1 MQLWEAVCFFVLDC
15 IGLLGNVISIL
26 DHVVY
31 IGNGTV
37 QWCYQL
43 LAQWLHYFFSSH
55 SKRMTARKC
64 LEHSWLSKA
73 KRATTRMTAKPKGK
87 QKSDS
92 CCESLSSNDSPYD
105 ISQDSTSSL
114 DVSPLS
120 SASSSFSPAAGKQT
134 DDETSSLTPVK
145 TSQPNLSKVTEKVSS
160 LYLERNSEDVVDS
173 DTYKTSSTLS
183 SFENSKRISDK
194 GSSNVPK
201 SSPYT
206 TPTGSFGSTR
216 SVKQSSYS
224 KTTSPSTSSGSS
236 SNVSQSLSDPVI
248 TSERTSSSG
257 SNSSGV
263 TKSISES
270 IIISPPCTTSTVNC
284 SSQSATDVT
293 TNRNEST
300 VVLRRKT
307 RGKDSTEE
315 SPNKNGV
322 VMRRKKVNP
331 ESLPNYSRD
340 SYRRNS
346 MNLTDNSSDA
356 DIMDLLRKGSDSNTT
371 MDSIWPPSPN
381 PVPTSPAMGGHTV
394 TLGVISEDSG
404 VNKSLRKRDKS
415 PKISLD
421 AQIALLDSI
430 QNDNRNEDNTDS
442 ADIKFQPLPSPKIPL
457 AAIQELKSE
466 LQLGLEKS
474 SQKQQEKP
482 QQQKEVQ
489 RQSEE
494 PKQST
499 VSTTTTDQLQ
509 TNSSSSSK
517 NRLKRSS
524 SPKIS
529 MEAQLE
535 ILDLDISNGN
545 VKPEKHSSLKRKLS
559 QSIEPQNK
567 NPERTTEWKTLP
579 RRRSNAKP
587 SYIVQSKPVNTDT
600 RKCSYTPTGPFQF
613 LPNPNSSRLIDRRP
627 SLPVN
632 SSGGKQLGTSSGGT
646 SQLPSRQWNN
656 VSPQHKLDRPTTP
669 LSYLNHSNPS
679 SRSNSPL
686 HGACSPISLRT
697 ATLSPSKISH
707 WKSCEELDK

>member
-1 MQLWEAVCFFVLDC
+1 
-15 IGLLGNVISIL
+15 
-26 DHVVY
+26 
-31 IGNGTV
+31 
-37 QWCYQL
+37 
-43 LAQWLHYFFSSH
+43 
-55 SKRMTARKC
+55 MTARKC

-73 KRATTRMTAKPKGK
+73 KRATTRVTAKSKGK

-120 SASSSFSPAAGKQT
+120 SASSSFSPAAGKPT
-134 DDETSSLTPVK
+134 DDETTSLTPVK
-145 TSQPNLSKVTEKVSS
+145 TSQPNLAKVTEKVSS
-160 LYLERNSEDVVDS
+160 LYLERTSEDVIDC
-173 DTYKTSSTLS
+173 DTYKTSSRSS
-183 SFENSKRISDK
+183 SFEGSQRISDK
-194 GSSNVPK
+194 CSSNVSAPK
-201 SSPYT
+201 SSPYS

-216 SVKQSSYS
+216 SVKQSYS
-224 KTTSPSTSSGSS
+224 KTSPSTSSGSS
-236 SNVSQSLSDPVI
+236 TQSSSDPVV
-248 TSERTSSSG
+248 TSSERTSSSG

-270 IIISPPCTTSTVNC
+270 IVLSPPSTVNH
-284 SSQSATDVT
+284 SSRSATDVAS
-293 TNRNEST
+293 NKNEST
-300 VVLRRKT
+300 VVFRRKT
-307 RGKDSTEE
+307 RGKDVTEE

-346 MNLTDNSSDA
+346 MNLSDSTSDA
-356 DIMDLLRKGSDSNTT
+356 DVMDFLRKGSDPNAT

-381 PVPTSPAMGGHTV
+381 PLPTSPATGGHYV
-394 TLGVISEDSG
+394 TLGVISEDNG
-404 VNKSLRKRDKS
+404 VSRSQRNRDKS
-415 PKISLD
+415 PKISFD

-430 QNDNRNEDNTDS
+430 QNDNTNEDHTDT
-442 ADIKFQPLPSPKIPL
+442 KFQPLPSPKIPL

-474 SQKQQEKP
+474 SQKQPNEQEGEKQQKEKQQREEK
-482 QQQKEVQ
+482 QQQKELQ
-489 RQSEE
+489 RQSEQ
-494 PKQST
+494 PKMSPI
-499 VSTTTTDQLQ
+499 STTTNQLQ
-509 TNSSSSSK
+509 YSSSSSDNK
-517 NRLKRSS
+517 NRSKRSS

-535 ILDLDISNGN
+535 ILDLDIGN
-545 VKPEKHSSLKRKLS
+545 SKPEKYSSLGRKISES
-559 QSIEPQNK
+559 QEK

-587 SYIVQSKPVNTDT
+587 SYSVQSKPVNNET

-632 SSGGKQLGTSSGGT
+632 SSGGKQLGVSSST
-646 SQLPSRQWNN
+646 SQPPSRQWNN
-656 VSPQHKLDRPTTP
+656 ASPQHKLDCPTTP

-686 HGACSPISLRT
+686 HGACSPISSRT
-697 ATLSPSKISH
+697 TTLSPSKITH